1 MAYFLK
7 QTRLKGRTYLAIY
20 EGHYDHDRK
29 GAVNR
34 TVKSLGSVET
44 LKAGGMEDPV
54 AFYRAEVGEM
64 NRKRTEQDA
73 PKIGKASPA
82 MHLGYFP
89 LKAIMERL
97 HVRRLVDAFSMTN
110 DFEYDLYGLLCAL
123 VYARAVGPASKRK
136 TFHSVVPR
144 LFEKREYSYDQML
157 DCCAFLGRN
166 YEKFAELF
174 LHQTKAAY
182 GINTGTAYFDCTNF
196 YFEIDRQD
204 GFRRKGPGKEGR
216 PDPIVGMGLLLDR
229 DLVPIGLRLYPGN
242 QPEKPVLGR
251 IIRDLKRRHQVVGR
265 TIHVADKGLNCAEN
279 IALSRE
285 RKDGYL
291 FSKSVKTLPET
302 EKVWVLLKDGYKE
315 VTDSKGKLLYAYKSC
330 IDEFPYT
337 FEAGGK
343 KVSYKVREK
352 RLVTFNPQLARKQRM
367 EIDRLALKA
376 ASASSPENRRAV
388 LGECSRFVSFI
399 GRDGAKADAVI
410 NQDAIEKAKR
420 FAGFNMLVT
429 SELDMD
435 DKAMYRTYHHL
446 WRIEETFRVM
456 KTDLD
461 ARPVF
466 LQKEDSIK
474 GHFLICYIT
483 VLLTRILQFKILR
496 NQFPTSAII
505 DLFRNLD
512 VVKVDGKYLNTASD
526 TKLIESLAE
535 HWDIPINN
543 LFLSDVKIK
552 RILGVNPRPFK
563 EC

>member
-7 QTRLKGRTYLAIY
+7 QTKLKGRTYLAIY
-20 EGHYDHDRK
+20 EGHYNHDKK

-34 TVKSLGSVET
+34 TVKSLGSIET
-44 LKAGGMEDPV
+44 LKAGGMQDPV
-54 AFYRAEVGEM
+54 AFYKAEVAEM
-64 NRKRTEQDA
+64 NRRRADQGS
-73 PKIGKASPA
+73 PRIGKEPPA

-89 LKAIMERL
+89 LKAVMERL

-110 DFEYDLYGLLCAL
+110 DFGYDLYGLLCAL

-166 YEKFAELF
+166 YEKFVELF

-204 GFRRKGPGKEGR
+204 DFRRKGPGREGR

-229 DLVPIGLRLYPGN
+229 DLIPIGLRLYPGN
-242 QPEKPVLGR
+242 QSEKPVLGR
-251 IIRDLKRRHQVVGR
+251 VIKDLKRRHQVAGR

-279 IALSRE
+279 IALSKE
-285 RKDGYL
+285 SKDGYL

-302 EKVWVLLKDGYKE
+302 EKAWVLLKDG
-315 VTDSKGKLLYAYKSC
+315 
-330 IDEFPYT
+330 I
-337 FEAGGK
+337 
-343 KVSYKVREK
+343 
-352 RLVTFNPQLARKQRM
+352 
-367 EIDRLALKA
+367 
-376 ASASSPENRRAV
+376 
-388 LGECSRFVSFI
+388 
-399 GRDGAKADAVI
+399 KADAVI
-410 NQDAIEKAKR
+410 NQDAIEKAR
-420 FAGFNMLVT
+420 LFAGFNMLVT

-435 DKAMYRTYHHL
+435 DKAMYQTYHHL

-461 ARPVF
+461 ARPIF
-466 LQKEDSIK
+466 LQKDDSIK

-483 VLLTRILQFKILR
+483 VLLTRILQFKILH
-496 NQFPTSAII
+496 NQFPTSAIV

-512 VVKVDGKYLNTASD
+512 VVRIDGKYLNTATD

-535 HWDIPINN
+535 HWDIPVNN
-543 LFLSDVKIK
+543 LFLSDVNIK
-552 RILGVNPRPFK
+552 GILGVNPRPIK
-563 EC
+563 ES